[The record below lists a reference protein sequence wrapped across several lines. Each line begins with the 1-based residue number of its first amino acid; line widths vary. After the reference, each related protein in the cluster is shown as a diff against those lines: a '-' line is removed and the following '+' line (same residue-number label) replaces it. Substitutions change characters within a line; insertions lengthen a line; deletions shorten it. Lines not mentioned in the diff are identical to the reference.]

1 MKRTQFSVIFLLLLL
16 AVALLAAPAAPDQDW
31 TNYVRIGA
39 YGLRGGDAQQ
49 IVQKAQAS
57 DVFGIEVDNDI
68 PGRYESF
75 INPEEKL
82 KAIHDVAAEAHRAGN
97 YAFVYIAGTE
107 CITARADQ
115 TPHTLAKEHPDWLQ
129 RNIAGKP
136 AIFGGGTA
144 FWIRAGDEDV
154 WVTPY
159 AADWRKVYM
168 ERVRQIAGTGI
179 DGIYIDIPYWMT
191 HFDGW
196 EDTWASFDDYTVAAF
211 KKQSGL
217 DAKRDLKLGD
227 FADPAFR
234 KWVEF
239 RIQTMTDFL
248 GEIAR
253 NAKSVN
259 PKIEIIPEIYPGI
272 EEEAARVGADVYSLY
287 AVVDA
292 IAHEYEFGSGEH
304 LASSR
309 TPLDWFRYQVGMY
322 SFRAFAQG
330 KATWI
335 LNYSWDGDKKV
346 DAREAMMNLAMSE
359 VMAGAN
365 FWDAP
370 GHSMAGSND
379 LPTRKKIF
387 AWIEEHEKTFY
398 LPRSPI
404 DPIGVYFSPETRN
417 FGADEFIASYR
428 GILILLMQKHLEFQI
443 VTPRTL
449 ADFKGQTLVL
459 PDVRVIG
466 DSEKSWLKS
475 FAESGKRLVITG
487 TDVTGIGSMQNVVRF
502 PVDPGKA
509 YNAALEKDFEQASP
523 DSQQAFLDSLH
534 GPAVQLYEKL
544 SGSNI
549 VHVKAG
555 PHVATSIA
563 RTSDGHI
570 NCFFANFAGL
580 VGGSNPVQ
588 TPEDGV
594 EVSVSVVSK
603 SQGKGHFLPFM
614 GETQEVKGTRSGDA
628 LVFALP
634 QITKGAVFWYE
645 P

>member
-1 MKRTQFSVIFLLLLL
+1 
-16 AVALLAAPAAPDQDW
+16 
-31 TNYVRIGA
+31 
-39 YGLRGGDAQQ
+39 
-49 IVQKAQAS
+49 
-57 DVFGIEVDNDI
+57 
-68 PGRYESF
+68 
-75 INPEEKL
+75 
-82 KAIHDVAAEAHRAGN
+82 
-97 YAFVYIAGTE
+97 
-107 CITARADQ
+107 
-115 TPHTLAKEHPDWLQ
+115 
-129 RNIAGKP
+129 
-136 AIFGGGTA
+136 
-144 FWIRAGDEDV
+144 
-154 WVTPY
+154 
-159 AADWRKVYM
+159 
-168 ERVRQIAGTGI
+168 
-179 DGIYIDIPYWMT
+179 
-191 HFDGW
+191 
-196 EDTWASFDDYTVAAF
+196 
-211 KKQSGL
+211 
-217 DAKRDLKLGD
+217 
-227 FADPAFR
+227 
-234 KWVEF
+234 
-239 RIQTMTDFL
+239 
-248 GEIAR
+248 
-253 NAKSVN
+253 
-259 PKIEIIPEIYPGI
+259 
-272 EEEAARVGADVYSLY
+272 
-287 AVVDA
+287 
-292 IAHEYEFGSGEH
+292 
-304 LASSR
+304 
-309 TPLDWFRYQVGMY
+309 
-322 SFRAFAQG
+322 
-330 KATWI
+330 
-335 LNYSWDGDKKV
+335 
-346 DAREAMMNLAMSE
+346 
-359 VMAGAN
+359 
-365 FWDAP
+365 
-370 GHSMAGSND
+370 
-379 LPTRKKIF
+379 
-387 AWIEEHEKTFY
+387 
-398 LPRSPI
+398 
-404 DPIGVYFSPETRN
+404 
-417 FGADEFIASYR
+417 
-428 GILILLMQKHLEFQI
+428 MQKHLEFQI

-523 DSQQAFLDSLH
+523 DSQQAFFDSLH